1 MTRIQIRNLVSFI
14 GALALAF
21 AFAAGARAQPAGQP
35 GVTYAPGA
43 PAEVDKDGAAKTNVT
58 NDFTDIWWPDAEPG
72 WGIQLIQN
80 VGTIFATMFVYGDTG
95 APRFYVASLINTGGV
110 TFTGTLY
117 STTGPS
123 FSAPWNPAAVTET
136 AVGSMTFTGT
146 GVATGNL
153 TYNVGA
159 VNVAKSLN
167 RQPLA
172 LENNAGTYFLTDT
185 YSCSGGACSPSSSGD
200 ESGTLTIAQTGTS
213 STFTI
218 DWGFT
223 VCTFP
228 LTYSQAGRI
237 GQYAGTM
244 SCTSGVTG
252 TANFFD
258 VHNRVKMVTGRYT
271 ISNSIGCSCPGRFA
285 AISTTP

>member
-1 MTRIQIRNLVSFI
+1 MIRFQTRSVVSFI
-14 GALALAF
+14 AALALAG
-21 AFAAGARAQPAGQP
+21 AFAAGAQAQPAGQP
-35 GVTYAPGA
+35 GVTYAPGV
-43 PAEVDKDGAAKTNVT
+43 PAEIDKDGAAKTNLT

-95 APRFYVASLINTGGV
+95 APRFYVATLVNTGGV
-110 TFTGTLY
+110 TFSGTLY
-117 STTGPS
+117 ATTGPS

-159 VNVAKSLN
+159 VNVAKALN

-172 LENNAGTYFLTDT
+172 LENNAGTYFITDT
-185 YSCSGGACSPSSSGD
+185 FSCSGAVSCSGAGD
-200 ESGTLTIAQTGTS
+200 ESGNVTIAQTGTS
-213 STFTI
+213 STWTI
-218 DWGFT
+218 QWGT
-223 VCTFP
+223 NTCTFP
-228 LTYSQAGRI
+228 LTYVQNGRI
-237 GQYAGTM
+237 GQYTGTM
-244 SCTSGVTG
+244 SCTNGVTG

-271 ISNSIGCSCPGRFA
+271 INNSLGCSCPGRFA